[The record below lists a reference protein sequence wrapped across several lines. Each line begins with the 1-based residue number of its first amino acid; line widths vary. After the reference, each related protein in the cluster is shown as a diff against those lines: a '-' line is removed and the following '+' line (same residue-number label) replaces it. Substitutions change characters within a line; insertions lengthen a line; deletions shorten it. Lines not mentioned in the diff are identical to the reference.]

1 MTKYEELPDSTRVWI
16 YQANKPFE
24 TSDLPEVK
32 MHITQF
38 VKNWVSHNNQL
49 RAFGDVLHN
58 RFVVLMVDESQAGA
72 SGCSIDKS
80 VNFLRALQDKY
91 QLDLFD
97 RMIFSYIDNEKV
109 ESVDRD
115 TFARLYAEGSINDS
129 TPVFDTL
136 VKNKAE
142 LDEALI
148 KPLGTSWHKRMV

>member
-16 YQANKPFE
+16 YQANKPFD

-32 MHITQF
+32 MHINQF
-38 VKNWVSHNNQL
+38 VRSWVSHNNQL

-97 RMIFSYIDNEKV
+97 RMIFSYLQEDKV
-109 ESVDRD
+109 CSVDRD
-115 TFARLYAEGSINDS
+115 TFASLYANGTISDA

-136 VKNKAE
+136 VKNKTE
-142 LDEALI
+142 LDNGFI
-148 KPLGTSWHKRMV
+148 KPLGSSWHKRMV